1 MDEDTRSKIKEVQKA
16 NNYPGLE
23 KLLKLV
29 ERKYKY
35 AITRREVKEF
45 LEKDIPTQLYATQQ
59 KVNSKGHIVAFVK
72 DELWQIDIFVMK
84 PGLAKYNDDY
94 KYIYSH
100 VSTCLIG
107 KPMDRQ

>member
-1 MDEDTRSKIKEVQKA
+1 MDEETRTKIKEVQKE

-45 LEKDIPTQLYATQQ
+45 LAKDIPTQLYATQQ
-59 KVNSKGHIVAFVK
+59 KVKSKGHIVAFVK
-72 DELWQIDIFVMK
+72 DELWQIDIFVTK
-84 PGLAKYNDDY
+84 AGLTKYNDGFRC
-94 KYIYSH
+94 IYLSASMSL
-100 VSTCLIG
+100 VG